1 MASTRREEILFHA
14 AKLFSERGVAGT
26 TVRDIADEV
35 GILSGSLYHYF
46 GSKDAIVFEI
56 VIAFVDDLNER
67 YEATQVPGETGRERI
82 DHMVAVSFEAAADH
96 PFATEIYQN
105 ESALSSQPEDSPIS
119 VAVRRAH
126 DYWADAISR
135 GVRSGEFRV
144 DIDQQHFHRM
154 LRESVW
160 STVRFNRASLA
171 QDAERLRHDLIAVF
185 LDGFAAGGPVGSA
198 SAKAAPGPVRRS
210 EIADRAA
217 AVELPGAD
225 DSEFDDLRRD
235 VRELKEAI
243 RELRLLRGN

>member
-1 MASTRREEILFHA
+1 
-14 AKLFSERGVAGT
+14 
-26 TVRDIADEV
+26 
-35 GILSGSLYHYF
+35 
-46 GSKDAIVFEI
+46 
-56 VIAFVDDLNER
+56 
-67 YEATQVPGETGRERI
+67 
-82 DHMVAVSFEAAADH
+82 
-96 PFATEIYQN
+96 
-105 ESALSSQPEDSPIS
+105 
-119 VAVRRAH
+119 
-126 DYWADAISR
+126 
-135 GVRSGEFRV
+135 
-144 DIDQQHFHRM
+144 M